1 MNARALL
8 LAGAVAVLCGC
19 NQGTSSGNAATN
31 ASASAAAAAPKHPTY
46 CFFKD
51 ADTKGWTAARGKSGD
66 LTVKGKG
73 HLDDARYAAQLGQAE
88 VSGTAASLWLT
99 MGQNTSAYA
108 AQDNWWDVSASIPN
122 SGAVETVK
130 VMCGSKTVAELKAPA
145 AKP

>member
-1 MNARALL
+1 MNVRALL
-8 LAGAVAVLCGC
+8 LAGAVAALAGC
-19 NQGTSSGNAATN
+19 NQSGENAAGNVATN
-31 ASASAAAAAPKHPTY
+31 AVASAPKHPTY

-99 MGQNTSAYA
+99 MGQNTGAYA
-108 AQDNWWDVSASIPN
+108 ARDNWWDVSASIPN
-122 SGAVETVK
+122 SGAVATVK